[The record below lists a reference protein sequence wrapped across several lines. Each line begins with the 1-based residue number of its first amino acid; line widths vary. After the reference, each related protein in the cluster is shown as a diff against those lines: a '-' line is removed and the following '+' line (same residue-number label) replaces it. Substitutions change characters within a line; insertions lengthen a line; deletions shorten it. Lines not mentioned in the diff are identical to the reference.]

1 MYDTRDLV
9 KKSKHMVSAK
19 LVGKVEVGD
28 NSYEVVQV
36 LKLKFDKTMLQEE
49 VDASICDYDE
59 EGILSV
65 TSHVEC
71 RDQNEWLVV
80 VVNTY

>member
-9 KKSKHMVSAK
+9 KKSKHLVGAK

-36 LKLKFDKTMLQEE
+36 LKLQFDKAMTQEE
-49 VDASICDYDE
+49 VDNVIYEYDE
-59 EGILSV
+59 EGVMSV